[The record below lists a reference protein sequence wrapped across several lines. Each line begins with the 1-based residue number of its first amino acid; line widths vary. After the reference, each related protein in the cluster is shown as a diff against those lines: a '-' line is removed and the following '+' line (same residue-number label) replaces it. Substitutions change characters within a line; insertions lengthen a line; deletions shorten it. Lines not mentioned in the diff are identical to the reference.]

1 MFDGR
6 PWPFFI
12 VFFLFLAQNLLGVL
26 FPGSAPSLPLVA
38 VIYFSLRR
46 GARFGT
52 ALGLFAGALMELYG
66 QGPFGFTMACWAA
79 LGAASGV
86 VATQVFQDSVPAEIF
101 LPAFAAYFLSF
112 AELTYRRIGEGETFP
127 WDGFFHAFQ
136 PGMLAGT
143 VFASLVLFS
152 LLRKTSSRPRRRP
165 APSRR

>member
-6 PWPFFI
+6 AWPFFI
-12 VFFLFLAQNLLGVL
+12 VSLLFLAQNLLTVL

-38 VIYFSLRR
+38 VIYFSLRK

-52 ALGLFAGALMELYG
+52 LLGCFAGALMELYG
-66 QGPFGFTMACWAA
+66 QGPFGFTMACWTA
-79 LGAASGV
+79 LGAVSGSI
-86 VATQVFQDSVPAEIF
+86 ATQIFQDSVPAEVF

-112 AELTYRRIGEGETFP
+112 AELAYRKMGEGEAFP
-127 WDGFFHAFQ
+127 WDGFFCAFR

-143 VFASLVLFS
+143 VIASLFLFP
-152 LLRKTSSRPRRRP
+152 LLRKTSLRHRRRP